1 MTFWISSGAQ
11 RSPHTSN
18 GQLWYYLGFNI
29 DDQIHPNPFESIK
42 IQPNPPRF
50 GSAFSRPH
58 GTAFHSEEPSIR
70 DGLSIRTASLR
81 KEWPSLRKYLPVETG
96 FHSEWLRYN
105 PKGPRGP
112 IPPHGRRR
120 RPSVPL
126 GTLGFP
132 WVPLGPPQGIGTLLK
147 RRKGVSR
154 VWWRSGF
161 TGERILGRRHARKRI
176 WI

>member
-1 MTFWISSGAQ
+1 MSIQIVWLFRAQCSPDGAQ
-11 RSPHTSN
+11 GTMWALFRTQ
-18 GQLWYYLGFNI
+18 G
-29 DDQIHPNPFESIK
+29 HPDHLSS
-42 IQPNPPRF
+42 F
-50 GSAFSRPH
+50 GSTLKPFLPYGFPA
-58 GTAFHSEEPSIR
+58 TALISESFRNNHPI
-70 DGLSIRTASLR
+70 
-81 KEWPSLRKYLPVETG
+81 ETG

-112 IPPHGRRR
+112 IPPRA
-120 RPSVPL
+120 PKAPL
-126 GTLGFP
+126 DTLGHP

-176 WI
+176 WIVF

>member
-1 MTFWISSGAQ
+1 MLIISNPRPRRLPNGHFWYKLFGYFAPNAAHAPSG
-11 RSPHTSN
+11 H
-18 GQLWYYLGFNI
+18 Y
-29 DDQIHPNPFESIK
+29 
-42 IQPNPPRF
+42 F
-50 GSAFSRPH
+50 GPKATLMKP
-58 GTAFHSEEPSIR
+58 FHS
-70 DGLSIRTASLR
+70 DGFPATVLISELFRNNHPI
-81 KEWPSLRKYLPVETG
+81 ETG

-112 IPPHGRRR
+112 IP
-120 RPSVPL
+120 PSVPL

-161 TGERILGRRHARKRI
+161 TGERILGRRHARQRI